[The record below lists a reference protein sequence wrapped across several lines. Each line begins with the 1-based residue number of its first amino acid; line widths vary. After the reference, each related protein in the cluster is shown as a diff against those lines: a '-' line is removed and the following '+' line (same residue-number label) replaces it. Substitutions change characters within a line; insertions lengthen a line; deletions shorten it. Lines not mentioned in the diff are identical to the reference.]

1 MELQNMLA
9 APPHLIA
16 SIVIPTHNSTHY
28 IEKTILS
35 IIGSI
40 TSLTLEIIL
49 IDDASTDI
57 EKLKL
62 IAKKYKSITLI
73 EKKDKSNAADSRN
86 IGLLASSGWYVF
98 FLDSDDSYTEHHI
111 QQRVDLHNRT
121 NAGFIFGR
129 YIERNEGVDTEK
141 MIPIYISND
150 IRDYIFCSE
159 GDVRSST
166 ISICKREYKN
176 TTFDAAQYKHQD
188 WGYVIR
194 AYDQGEKILF
204 DKSFSVI
211 IDNTQN
217 TSRMSSKMNVSASE
231 YFLKHYITNPEHIIS
246 FARAHMKLSVMSK
259 DKKGLEFLRNALTAI
274 LNKVSTHRKIKA
286 VILYLTTLPVFR
298 DIARLLFIF
307 KSKLKTH
314 L

>member
-1 MELQNMLA
+1 MLA

-35 IIGSI
+35 IIRSI
-40 TSLTLEIIL
+40 TNLTLEIIL

-62 IAKKYKSITLI
+62 IAKKYKAVTLI
-73 EKKDKSNAADSRN
+73 EKKAKSNAADSRN
-86 IGLLASSGWYVF
+86 IGLIASSGGYVF
-98 FLDSDDSYTEHHI
+98 FLDSDDSYTEKHI
-111 QQRVDLHNRT
+111 QQRVNLHNST

-141 MIPIYISND
+141 MTPEYISND
-150 IRDYIFCSE
+150 IRDYIFSSE

-166 ISICKREYKN
+166 ISICKQNYKN

-188 WGYVIR
+188 WGYAIR

-204 DKSFSVI
+204 DESFSVI

-231 YFLKHYITNPEHIIS
+231 YFLKRYISNPEHILS
-246 FARAHMKLSVMSK
+246 FARAHLKLSIMSK
-259 DKKGLEFLRNALTAI
+259 DKKGLELLRNVLIPT
-274 LNKVSTHRKIKA
+274 LKKLPTHTKIKV
-286 VILYLTTLPVFR
+286 VILCTATFPTFR
-298 DIARLLFIF
+298 DLARLLFI
-307 KSKLKTH
+307 LKTKLRTH
-314 L
+314 P